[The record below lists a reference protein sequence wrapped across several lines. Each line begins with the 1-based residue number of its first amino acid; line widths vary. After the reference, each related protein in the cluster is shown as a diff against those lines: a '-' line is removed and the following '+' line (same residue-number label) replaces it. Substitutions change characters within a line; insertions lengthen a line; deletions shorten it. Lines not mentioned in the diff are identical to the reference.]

1 MLIEC
6 TDRRYK
12 GEKIGLVFYTDV
24 SILKNGFTSF
34 EVMTIIRGI

>member
-1 MLIEC
+1 MLNFYYILKKA
-6 TDRRYK
+6 D
-12 GEKIGLVFYTDV
+12 EKIGLVFYTDV